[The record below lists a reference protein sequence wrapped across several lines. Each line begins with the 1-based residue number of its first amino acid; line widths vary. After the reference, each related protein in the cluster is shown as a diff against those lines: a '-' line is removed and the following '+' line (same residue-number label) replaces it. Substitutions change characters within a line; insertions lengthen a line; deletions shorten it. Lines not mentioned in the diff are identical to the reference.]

1 MPGISLGTGYAHSRH
16 VPRVRST
23 PMTERISEPKVEDH
37 RVRVGAQRREKTR
50 LRLLE
55 SALAV
60 FTEKGPDSAVIDDFI
75 AAAGVS
81 RGTFYNH
88 FKTTN
93 ELLLALA
100 TAMSDE
106 VLQIVDPLVLHLD
119 DPVERFSAGTRLYM
133 QMALRYPVWG
143 SFITQVGT
151 RIATRGQLIDIYLT
165 RDLELAKSK
174 NRLKVES
181 VRVARDIVLGAIFYG
196 IETMLTEPTRANHP
210 ELILQSVLVGF
221 GLTPAEADRIAFMPL
236 EIPGAVEGPIF
247 SGLEASPKRS
257 GSGARRELGS
267 EPVPGHQTDRVSSRP
282 KRKLAAKT

>member
-1 MPGISLGTGYAHSRH
+1 MAHA
-16 VPRVRST
+16 
-23 PMTERISEPKVEDH
+23 ESESKVEDH

-55 SALAV
+55 SALTV
-60 FTEKGPDSAVIDDFI
+60 FNEKGADVAVIDDFI

-88 FKTTN
+88 FKTTG
-93 ELLLALA
+93 ELLFALA

-119 DPVERFSAGTRLYM
+119 DPVERFAAGTRLYM
-133 QMALRYPVWG
+133 QMAMRYPLWG

-165 RDLELAKSK
+165 RDLELAMAGKQ
-174 NRLKVES
+174 LTVDS

-196 IETMLTEPTRANHP
+196 IETMLTEPTRANHA
-210 ELILQSVLVGF
+210 EQILRSVLVGF
-221 GLTPAEADRIAFMPL
+221 GLPAAEAERIAFMPL
-236 EIPGAVEGPIF
+236 EIAGAVEGPIF
-247 SGLEASPKRS
+247 SGLKPAARPRTPAS
-257 GSGARRELGS
+257 RR
-267 EPVPGHQTDRVSSRP
+267 
-282 KRKLAAKT
+282 KTA

>member
-1 MPGISLGTGYAHSRH
+1 MIGISLGDFQSPSSH
-16 VPRVRST
+16 RST
-23 PMTERISEPKVEDH
+23 VAATVMTHENSEPPFEDH

-60 FTEKGPDSAVIDDFI
+60 FNEKGPDVAVIDDFI

-88 FKTTN
+88 FKTTS

-106 VLQIVDPLVLHLD
+106 VLRIVDPLVLRHE
-119 DPVERFSAGTRLYM
+119 DPIKRFTVGTRLYM
-133 QMALRYPVWG
+133 RMALHYPLWG

-151 RIATRGQLIDIYLT
+151 RFATRGQLIDVYLT
-165 RDLELAKSK
+165 RDLELAYKS
-174 NRLKVES
+174 NRVSVDS
-181 VRVARDIVLGAIFYG
+181 VRVARDLVLGAIFYG
-196 IETMLTEPTRANHP
+196 IETMLTEPTRGNHA
-210 ELILQSVLVGF
+210 EQLVRSVLI
-221 GLTPAEADRIAFMPL
+221 GLGLDQAEAETIAFMPL

-247 SGLEASPKRS
+247 SRLKASS
-257 GSGARRELGS
+257 GTSQS
-267 EPVPGHQTDRVSSRP
+267 
-282 KRKLAAKT
+282 